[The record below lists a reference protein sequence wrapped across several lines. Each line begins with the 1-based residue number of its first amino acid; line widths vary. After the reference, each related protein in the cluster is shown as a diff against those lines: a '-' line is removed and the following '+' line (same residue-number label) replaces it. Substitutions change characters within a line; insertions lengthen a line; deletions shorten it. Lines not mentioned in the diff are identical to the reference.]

1 MRKIAYLIHS
11 LHRAGG
17 MERVLTIKAN
27 ALSEREDYD
36 VTIITAAL
44 CGRKPFFELAPQ
56 VHVVDLGTGDSL
68 GPQLKKYRKALSEA
82 LCTLKPDIC
91 ISMGGNDIK
100 VLPQMSDGSIKIAEF
115 HFSHDKFLIK
125 YGRIPLIGKP
135 YGRWRTRRL
144 ERQAGRLAMMVVLTK
159 EDARAWDE
167 RVPCLTQIYNP
178 VTLQDAVVS
187 PLERKR
193 MVALGRLVPQKDFP
207 SMIRAWRMVAQRH
220 PDWTLDI
227 YGEGYQK
234 PKLGRMI
241 SHFGLDG
248 KVRLMGVRE
257 HLQDELADSCGM
269 VMSSAYE
276 GFPLALLEGAASG
289 LPLVSYDCSR
299 GPSEIVKDG
308 INGFLVRRGDEKGLA
323 DGICRLIEDPEL
335 RHEMGKQ
342 ALKTSEAFS
351 VEAIMSEWTN
361 LFDSLLD

>member
-1 MRKIAYLIHS
+1 
-11 LHRAGG
+11 
-17 MERVLTIKAN
+17 
-27 ALSEREDYD
+27 
-36 VTIITAAL
+36 
-44 CGRKPFFELAPQ
+44 
-56 VHVVDLGTGDSL
+56 
-68 GPQLKKYRKALSEA
+68 
-82 LCTLKPDIC
+82 
-91 ISMGGNDIK
+91 
-100 VLPQMSDGSIKIAEF
+100 
-115 HFSHDKFLIK
+115 
-125 YGRIPLIGKP
+125 
-135 YGRWRTRRL
+135 
-144 ERQAGRLAMMVVLTK
+144 MMVVLTK

-167 RVPCLTQIYNP
+167 RVPCLAQIYNP

-234 PKLGRMI
+234 PKLGKMI
-241 SHFGLDG
+241 SHLGLDG

-323 DGICRLIEDPEL
+323 ERICRLIEDP
-335 RHEMGKQ
+335 
-342 ALKTSEAFS
+342 
-351 VEAIMSEWTN
+351 
-361 LFDSLLD
+361 